1 MKVINK
7 IKYKII
13 LKELKKLRKP
23 YKGILREGAVELSIQ
38 IVELLARK

>member
-1 MKVINK
+1 MQVINK

-23 YKGILREGAVELSIQ
+23 NKGLIREGTVELSIQ